1 MGRTAFQLSDEQ
13 GRLLVAALPGIFERH
28 PAGGRDH
35 RPFLR
40 EFMRAVFDATG
51 KTFSPPIYR
60 RLMAA
65 YAPGRK
71 PSTDTF
77 ADEKRLLDEALAQEA
92 SAGRQLEGQGGEELA
107 AIVRRAVNQAL
118 QNKSFAPPEQQG
130 PHDALLALVQRD
142 FLQDRLVL
150 TEAQLADVRSTA
162 ARLAVEVQTV
172 QAQRDAL
179 VVQVEEGKATIAR
192 QAQQLTQLTEELSGV
207 RKFAMSAIDGV
218 RGETRAW
225 QERCAALDAK
235 LQEERKHLEYFRQ
248 IAYQRGA
255 NVPNS
260 LKTSE

>member
-1 MGRTAFQLSDEQ
+1 MGRSAFQLSDEQ

-92 SAGRQLEGQGGEELA
+92 IAGRQMDGQGGEELA
-107 AIVRRAVNQAL
+107 TIVRRAVQQAL
-118 QNKSFAPPEQQG
+118 RHQPAAPPEHQG
-130 PHDALLALVQRD
+130 SHDALLALAQRD
-142 FLQDRLVL
+142 FLQDRLVMA
-150 TEAQLADVRSTA
+150 EAQLADVR
-162 ARLAVEVQTV
+162 RLAATLAADLQSA
-172 QAQRDAL
+172 QAQAASL
-179 VVQVEEGKATIAR
+179 AVQLDVSSTTVAR
-192 QAQQLTQLTEELSGV
+192 QSQQLDRLTDELNSM
-207 RKFAMSAIDGV
+207 RKFSMSAVDGV

-225 QERCAALDAK
+225 QDRCAALEVK
-235 LQEERKHLEYFRQ
+235 LSEDRKHLEYFRQ

-255 NVPNS
+255 AVP
-260 LKTSE
+260 LDLQGKP

>member
-1 MGRTAFQLSDEQ
+1 MGRSAFQLSDEQ

-92 SAGRQLEGQGGEELA
+92 CAGRQMEEQGGEELA

-118 QNKSFAPPEQQG
+118 QHHVFTSPEQQG
-130 PHDALLALVQRD
+130 PHDALLALAQRD

-150 TEAQLADVRSTA
+150 TEAQLGDVRSAA
-162 ARLAVEVQTV
+162 ARMAAEVQTT

-179 VVQVEEGKATIAR
+179 AQQVEEGKATVAR
-192 QAQQLTQLTEELSGV
+192 QSQQLQQLTEELSGV

-225 QERCAALDAK
+225 QERCAALEAK
-235 LQEERKHLEYFRQ
+235 LHEERKHLEYFRQ

-255 NVPNS
+255 AIPID
-260 LKTSE
+260 LQGKI